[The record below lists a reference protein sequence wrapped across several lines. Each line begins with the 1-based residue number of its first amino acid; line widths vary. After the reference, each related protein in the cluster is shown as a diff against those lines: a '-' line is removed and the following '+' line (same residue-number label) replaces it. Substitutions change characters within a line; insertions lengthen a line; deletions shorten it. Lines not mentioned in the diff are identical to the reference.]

1 MAPRSDAG
9 AKLMRAV
16 VCQDL
21 TGLEGLALA
30 EMPDPGAPGPGAVR
44 IRSAAAGLNYADL
57 LLTTGQYQV
66 KKQPPFVPGFEVS
79 GIIEAV
85 GSQVTQFSIGERV
98 MAIPEGGAFAEVA
111 VVPADRVYPAPA
123 GLDAAQAAG
132 FPIAYGTSYLAL
144 VEQAKLQA
152 GETLLVHGAAGGVGL
167 TAVEIGKALGARV
180 IATAG
185 GPDKCAVAKARGA
198 DHAIDYKSEDIREA
212 VKALAKESDV
222 GGVDVVY
229 DPVGGAVFEAS
240 LKVVNW
246 NARIL
251 IIGFAGGPPQQI
263 PANILLVKN
272 VAAMG
277 FYFGSWHA
285 RRPEVVAQ
293 AFASMDGMLQAGT
306 LAPPLAPR
314 HFPLAEFR
322 QALELIRNRQSTG
335 KVVLLT
341 GAAF

>member
-1 MAPRSDAG
+1 MQ
-9 AKLMRAV
+9 AV
-16 VCQDL
+16 VCTAL
-21 TGLEGLALA
+21 TGLDGLALA
-30 EMPDPGAPGPGAVR
+30 ERPDPGAPGAGEVR
-44 IRSAAAGLNYADL
+44 IRIAAAGLNYADL
-57 LLTTGQYQV
+57 LVTQGKYQV
-66 KKQPPFVPGFEVS
+66 KHAPPFVPGFELA
-79 GIIEAV
+79 GTIEAV
-85 GSQVTQFSIGERV
+85 GPQVTQVKTGDRV
-98 MAIPEGGAFAEVA
+98 IAIPEAGGFAETA
-111 VVPADRVYPAPA
+111 VVAADRVYPAPG
-123 GLDAAQAAG
+123 GLDAAEAAG

-180 IATAG
+180 VATAG
-185 GPDKCAVAKARGA
+185 GPDKCAIAAAHGA
-198 DHAIDYKSEDIREA
+198 DHVIDYKAEDIRA
-212 VKALAKESDV
+212 RVKELV

-251 IIGFAGGPPQQI
+251 IIGFAGGPVPQI

-277 FYFGSWHA
+277 FYFGSWRQH
-285 RRPEVVAQ
+285 RPDVVAR
-293 AFASMDGMLQAGT
+293 AFSALDAMVEAGQ
-306 LAPPLAPR
+306 LKPLVSHR
-314 HFPLAEFR
+314 LPLTAFR
-322 QALELIRNRQSTG
+322 EALELIQSRQSTG

-341 GAAF
+341 GATY

>member
-1 MAPRSDAG
+1 MQAIVCNTLAG
-9 AKLMRAV
+9 L
-16 VCQDL
+16 D
-21 TGLEGLALA
+21 GLAL
-30 EMPDPGAPGPGAVR
+30 EQRPDPGAPGPGEVR
-44 IRSAAAGLNYADL
+44 IRIAAAGLNYADL
-57 LLTTGQYQV
+57 LVTQGKYQV
-66 KKQPPFVPGFEVS
+66 KHEPPFVPGFEAA
-79 GIIEAV
+79 GTIEGV
-85 GSQVTQFSIGERV
+85 GPQVMGFKAGDRV
-98 MAIPEGGAFAEVA
+98 IAIPEAGAFADSA
-111 VVPADRVYPAPA
+111 IVPADRVYPAPTR
-123 GLDAAQAAG
+123 LDGAEAAG
-132 FPIAYGTSYLAL
+132 FPIAYGTSYVAL

-185 GPDKCAVAKARGA
+185 GPDKCAIAAAHGA
-198 DHAIDYKSEDIREA
+198 DHVIDHKAENIRA
-212 VKALAKESDV
+212 RVKALM

-240 LKVVNW
+240 LQVVNW

-251 IIGFAGGPPQQI
+251 VIGFAGGPVPQI

-277 FYFGSWHA
+277 FYFGSWRQH
-285 RRPEVVAQ
+285 RPEVVRR
-293 AFASMDGMLQAGT
+293 AFSSLDGMVQAGQ
-306 LAPPLAPR
+306 LKPLVSHRLPLAD
-314 HFPLAEFR
+314 FR
-322 QALELIRNRQSTG
+322 AALELIQARQSTG